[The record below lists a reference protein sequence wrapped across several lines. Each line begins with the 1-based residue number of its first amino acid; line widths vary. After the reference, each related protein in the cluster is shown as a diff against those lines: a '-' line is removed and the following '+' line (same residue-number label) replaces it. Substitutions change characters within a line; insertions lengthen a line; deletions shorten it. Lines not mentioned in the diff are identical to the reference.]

1 MSAVA
6 CTQPGCGGT
15 IEDGY
20 CTVCGL
26 APVSAFTPPSA
37 GSGPGGGVPGGT
49 VPRGGVPGAGIP
61 RAAFESPNAGIRWA
75 DSGVAARASRRGGS
89 GPAGYGP
96 AGSGSG
102 SGAAGSGSA
111 GYGSASSVS
120 SGGSVGTGTRSG
132 SRGSRSGSGGRSS
145 RGRLGAGLV
154 AVPPVP
160 AADPATAVLANPQ
173 VPENRRFCGNCGQLV
188 GQSRDGRPGMT
199 EGFCPHCRARFSFSP
214 KLAPGDLVAG
224 QYEVLGCLAHGGLG
238 WIYLARD
245 HNVSDR
251 WVVLKG
257 LLNSGDPDAMEAAL
271 AERRFLAEVEH
282 PNIVRIYNFVQHTSR
297 DGETAGYIVMEYVG
311 GKSLKQIRLEAR
323 QRGTAVPLPHAL
335 AYALEILPALGYLHD
350 HGLVYCDFKPDN
362 VIQTEEQLKLIDMGG
377 VRYIDDD
384 GAIYGTVGYQAPEIE
399 TEGPSPSSDLYT
411 VGRALAVLTF
421 DFAGFQGQYKFRL
434 PESEPLLAR
443 QESYARLLRRATH
456 SDPARRFQSAGEMS
470 EQLTGVLREVLS
482 AADGEQRPAFSGLF
496 SPELRA
502 IGTDLTP
509 VRPNPGPA
517 NGGAANGGAPNGG
530 SANGGSANGGS
541 ANAGSAAAG
550 NGPRSGSGTLI
561 TPPPIAEVIAG
572 LPAPL
577 ADGTDPAAGYLA
589 TLAGLEPR
597 QQADALLGAVGGQ
610 AGIPPAV
617 AASPETRLALIRALI
632 AAGDVAG
639 ATARLAE
646 MSAADPSD
654 WRIAWYAGLCEL
666 ASSRPERAL
675 AAFSAVYDEL
685 PGELAPKLA
694 IAFAAEAAGDPATA
708 RHYFELVWVIDRSYV
723 SAAFGAARACLDRG
737 DRVAAIA
744 AVAAVP
750 ETSSHHAAAQIAAVR
765 LLVAG
770 GDAVSATDLRQA
782 DTRLGRLSLDDLR
795 RQQLGVEILRAALD
809 WVGSVPPAAGRGRA
823 QQASERILGCEPNE
837 RALRFGLERG
847 YRALASLVPDPARRI
862 ELVDMANSVRPRTW
876 I

>member
-26 APVSAFTPPSA
+26 APVSAFTPPPA
-37 GSGPGGGVPGGT
+37 GSGPAAGSPGSGI
-49 VPRGGVPGAGIP
+49 PGSGIP

-75 DSGVAARASRRGGS
+75 DSGVAARGSRRPGLGS
-89 GPAGYGP
+89 
-96 AGSGSG
+96 
-102 SGAAGSGSA
+102 AGSGSA
-111 GYGSASSVS
+111 GSGSAGSVS

-421 DFAGFQGQYKFRL
+421 DFAGFQGPYKFRL
-434 PESEPLLAR
+434 PESEPLLAS

-456 SDPARRFQSAGEMS
+456 ADPARRFQSAGEMS
-470 EQLTGVLREVLS
+470 EQLTRVLREVLS

-502 IGTDLTP
+502 IGTDLAP
-509 VRPNPGPA
+509 VRANAGTVNGGPL
-517 NGGAANGGAPNGG
+517 NGGAANGGTSNGG
-530 SANGGSANGGS
+530 SVAP
-541 ANAGSAAAG
+541 G
-550 NGPRSGSGTLI
+550 NGSRSALGTLVS
-561 TPPPIAEVIAG
+561 PPPIAEVIAG

-597 QQADALLGAVGGQ
+597 QQADALLGAVAGQ

-617 AASPETRLALIRALI
+617 SASPETRLALIRALI
-632 AAGDVAG
+632 AAGEVAG

-723 SAAFGAARACLDRG
+723 SAAFGAARACLARG

-809 WVGSVPPAAGRGRA
+809 WVDSVPPAAGRGRA

-862 ELVDMANSVRPRTW
+862 ELVDLANSVRPRTW